1 MKFEWLQSNTE
12 KFTLLIKYITAF
24 IFIFPLT
31 SPYLVNKRWNMFDI
45 PTQTTALT
53 LTFLF
58 GLLGSMILDRMFSSQ
73 MISSESV
80 IKLILLGGLFILTNI
95 FSDSMKENNWKKMA
109 IFK

>member
-1 MKFEWLQSNTE
+1 
-12 KFTLLIKYITAF
+12 
-24 IFIFPLT
+24 
-31 SPYLVNKRWNMFDI
+31 MFDI
-45 PTQTTALT
+45 PTKTTALT

-95 FSDSMKENNWKKMA
+95 W
-109 IFK
+109 